1 MHQEEVAMR
10 LAVFT
15 ALALALFMGTDARA
29 GDTARVQTE
38 NVYINVNGL
47 G

>member
-1 MHQEEVAMR
+1 MR
-10 LAVFT
+10 LTVVA

-29 GDTARVQTE
+29 GDRARVQTE
-38 NVYINVNGL
+38 SVYINVNGL

>member
-1 MHQEEVAMR
+1 MR
-10 LAVFT
+10 LTLVV

-29 GDTARVQTE
+29 GDRAQAQTE
-38 NVYINVNGL
+38 SVYINVNGL